1 MGLLRSKEGLGHNFS
16 PGLKRSGTLEGAERT
31 QLTRSFP
38 WSLHGLATRWRPGT
52 IKHMPSLSKGL
63 IFSMFR
69 WHQMV
74 ATFISSLLS
83 FPCLLLNRL
92 CTWPADFWVP
102 CSPWADRL
110 QSLLAVLERRGVE
123 RREEG
128 RGKERLAKGLEAA
141 AVRKE
146 CLEHLMG
153 LALWTQPPG
162 TGFWENSLAWE
173 IEPACPPQGTCL
185 TSWKCE
191 GRMGHRRGCCQL
203 PGAWEGARRG
213 QSSSWRWPWWQTQP
227 WPAVALP
234 RPRSG
239 SRWSC

>member
-1 MGLLRSKEGLGHNFS
+1 MAITWTGH
-16 PGLKRSGTLEGAERT
+16 TMA
-31 QLTRSFP
+31 P
-38 WSLHGLATRWRPGT
+38 WDHQAHAQSLQRANLFNVPLAPNGRY
-52 IKHMPSLSKGL
+52 
-63 IFSMFR
+63 
-69 WHQMV
+69 
-74 ATFISSLLS
+74 FISSLLS